1 MASVLQLFAEML
13 RLRAAPQDL
22 PARDGIVVG
31 SVVAAAGAA
40 LLAIRSLYPLDMAAA
55 RIALDLVL
63 QLAFVVAVLRLAGHP
78 ERFRQ
83 TFSALCGTGAI
94 LVLLTWPLNDI
105 LASRPPESG
114 LAAGAVLL
122 LFGIYGW
129 SVLVAGHILRHAL
142 GLTLGRGVLVA
153 LGYIVVATFIAAVLV
168 PPPGPA

>member
-22 PARDGIVVG
+22 PARDDLLLG
-31 SVVAAAGAA
+31 SVVAAAATAMLA
-40 LLAIRSLYPLDMAAA
+40 LRSLYPLDLAAA
-55 RIALDLVL
+55 RIALDLAL
-63 QLAFVVAVLRLAGHP
+63 QLVFVLAILRLVGHP

-105 LASRPPESG
+105 LASREPESG
-114 LAAGAVLL
+114 IAAGAVVL
-122 LFGIYGW
+122 LFGIYAW
-129 SVLVAGHILRHAL
+129 SVLVTGHILRHAL

-153 LGYIVVATFIAAVLV
+153 LAYVFVATLIAAVTV
-168 PPPGPA
+168 PPPEAP